1 MLPLTGF
8 NVLSADF
15 DSGRAY
21 SPRFLWMWPNAKI
34 SVMGPDQLTAVMET
48 VGKSV
53 DPELRDRIERES
65 DAAFSSARL
74 WDDGVIPPARTRQ
87 MLALGLEAA
96 LGGRSEAPDTRF
108 GVFRM

>member
-1 MLPLTGF
+1 
-8 NVLSADF
+8 
-15 DSGRAY
+15 
-21 SPRFLWMWPNAKI
+21 MWPNAKI
-34 SVMGPDQLTAVMET
+34 GVMGPDQLTAVMET

-65 DAAFSSARL
+65 DAAFSAARL

-108 GVFRM
+108 GVFRMR